1 VSAQASLEDA
11 VQALERRA
19 GDEQLVAARL
29 VARRKPGQWLA
40 AGVVLVIV
48 AAGLYS
54 VLTNPHFQW
63 NVVRYFFFRPSI
75 MLGLLTT
82 IWLTAAVVVVGYA
95 FGIGVAVMRLSRN
108 PVLASVSFAFTW
120 FFRSVPPLVQLLLWS
135 NLGSLYPTIHLG
147 FTTIHTTHAVSDI
160 GAAFIGLTIDV
171 AAFSAEIIRGGL
183 LSVDHGQ
190 AEAAKSL
197 GLGKGRIFRRIVL
210 PQAMPAIVPAS
221 GNMVIG
227 MLKATAII
235 SVLSAHD
242 LLYSVQLIYS
252 QNYLIIPLLLVATI
266 WYVILTTALSI
277 GQYFVE
283 RHYARGRGG
292 RSTPTWWQVAR
303 ANLRPFGVRREVAV
317 A

>member
-1 VSAQASLEDA
+1 MST
-11 VQALERRA
+11 LERAEPHLDRRPGDTELA
-19 GDEQLVAARL
+19 GARL

-40 AGVVLVIV
+40 AALVLVVV

-54 VLTNPHFQW
+54 VLTNPRFQW
-63 NVVRYFFFRPSI
+63 DVVRYFFFRPSI

-82 IWLTAAVVVVGYA
+82 IWLTAAVVVVGYIL
-95 FGIGVAVMRLSRN
+95 GIGVAVMRLSRN

-135 NLGSLYPTIHLG
+135 NLGSLYPSIPLG

-160 GAAFIGLTIDV
+160 GAAFVGLTIDV

-190 AEAAKSL
+190 AEAARSL

-221 GNMVIG
+221 GNMVIA

-242 LLYSVQLIYS
+242 LLYSVQLIYN

-283 RHYARGRGG
+283 QHYARGRGG
-292 RSTPTWWQVAR
+292 PAGPTLWQVAR
-303 ANLRPFGVRREVAV
+303 SNLRPVGVRRQA
-317 A
+317 AMG